1 MKWLD
6 ELLSFP
12 FRDTGDI
19 IHFTQ
24 DEYGN
29 ILVIDDGEYRI
40 LTFDSPFEQSSMST
54 RFPIQLVHPYTQY
67 MLLVLAFIDPGEV
80 ALFGLGGGSLLRT
93 LHYLLPDCA
102 FNVVE
107 LRQKVVDIATEYF
120 RIPVNGRVNITVN
133 DALNSINEWKSN
145 STDIIFSDMYDA
157 YHMVEEQTQQD
168 FLKHCSRILTSKGWL
183 VINLH
188 SLPDNRAQF
197 LETLHNVFPTVY
209 LSANTSNTILLASNS
224 HPENV
229 YPDPQRIEAM
239 EGELNQSLKQLM
251 SRIRPISFV
260 ATYQL

>member
-12 FRDTGDI
+12 FRDTDNI
-19 IHFTQ
+19 IHFSQ
-24 DEYGN
+24 DQHGN
-29 ILVIDDGEYRI
+29 ILVLDDGDYRI
-40 LTFDSPFEQSSMST
+40 LTFDSPFEQSSMSI
-54 RFPIQLVHPYTQY
+54 RFPTQLVHPYTQY
-67 MLLVLAFIDPGEV
+67 MLLVLAFIDPKEV

-102 FNVVE
+102 FNVIE
-107 LRQKVVDIATEYF
+107 LRKKVVDIAIEYF
-120 RIPVNGRVNITVN
+120 HVPVTARVNITVS
-133 DALNSINEWKSN
+133 DALNSINGWETN

-157 YHMVEEQTQQD
+157 YHMIEEQTQRG
-168 FLKHCSRILTSKGWL
+168 FLENCSRILTSKGWL

-197 LETLHNVFPTVY
+197 FEILHNIFPTIY

-224 HPENV
+224 LPEKAHP
-229 YPDPQRIEAM
+229 DLQRIEAM
-239 EGELNQSLKQLM
+239 ESKLNQSLKQLM
-251 SRIRPISFV
+251 PRIRPINFV